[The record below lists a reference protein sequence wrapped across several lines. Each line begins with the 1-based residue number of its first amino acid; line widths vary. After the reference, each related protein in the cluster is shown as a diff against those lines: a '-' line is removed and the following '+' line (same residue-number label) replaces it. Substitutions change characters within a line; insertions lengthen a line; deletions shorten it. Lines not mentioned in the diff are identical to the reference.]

1 MNPVSHIQNPVR
13 CWTVVISSYTGRL
26 SDQIGIE
33 GEVLTVVPEADLLD
47 AQSTIL
53 ELEKQVSRYQS
64 ALAWE
69 EYFFGGAHT
78 QEIALELSVPGGKKI
93 GPAIIPGIRALKE
106 TIADQERRLSEYFQV
121 FSEIDFQAVG
131 KELNLTL
138 GTTVSK
144 SILPGIQALKD
155 EILRKDIQITQLGV
169 QVAALGVEQYE
180 INCRNVYLKS
190 ALEKAQVGLEEK
202 DTVIADL
209 RSRIDAAASKLDGAL
224 DDLASGESWGPE
236 GQPVGTTS
244 QSRLDAF
251 RALFEATPTPVPPV
265 MEVGGAYKT
274 WEGSIA
280 IVVENDEDDMY
291 PFEVVGDGGG
301 SWSVTPY
308 GSEFYHEGS
317 SGDLVQRIPFPESRL
332 PNPPEGFVYAGYG
345 PLPDASSLGD
355 LALWSPARSL
365 WDSDL
370 CWTGDADDRQYA
382 IRIGS
387 PVHFALASK
396 FAAV

>member
-53 ELEKQVSRYQS
+53 ELEKQVSRYQTR
-64 ALAWE
+64 LTDQNRE
-69 EYFFGGAHT
+69 AH
-78 QEIALELSVPGGKKI
+78 A
-93 GPAIIPGIRALKE
+93 RA
-106 TIADQERRLSEYFQV
+106 AM
-121 FSEIDFQAVG
+121 A
-131 KELNLTL
+131 
-138 GTTVSK
+138 
-144 SILPGIQALKD
+144 
-155 EILRKDIQITQLGV
+155 
-169 QVAALGVEQYE
+169 YE
-180 INCRNVYLKS
+180 DASRIVYLKA

-224 DDLASGESWGPE
+224 DDLAGPSDNTGYAVTDLGRAYIE
-236 GQPVGTTS
+236 GTIPAAD
-244 QSRLDAF
+244 LDALYAKLT
-251 RALFEATPTPVPPV
+251 RDTTPV

-274 WEGSIA
+274 RGGDIG
-280 IVVENDEDDMY
+280 IVVNNDYDDVY
-291 PFEVVGDGGG
+291 PFDVG
-301 SWSVTPY
+301 SSSRKWSVTRS
-308 GSEFYHEGS
+308 GTEFYHEGS

-370 CWTGDADDRQYA
+370 CWTGDADGRQYA
-382 IRIGS
+382 VRIGS